1 MSWVLAKFA
10 VVETIA
16 IYRIPALGDIAPW
29 REIAEGCHGD
39 YVAVYNGSGVVDN
52 ADAALRRMAQ
62 VARDTGAA
70 IVYSDYRRSDGDG
83 TVTDVQL
90 IDMQPGGYLRDD
102 FATGPLMLYDVAML
116 RRAIGESSGGYRYA
130 TAYDLR
136 LRLSR
141 IGRIFHV
148 REYLYTDS
156 LATTVAAESQFDYV
170 DPRNRAVQQEMERA
184 VTDHLRAIGAYIG
197 STGIGETD
205 VDAVRFD
212 VEASII
218 IPVKNR
224 CRTIGDAIASALS
237 QQADFPYNVI
247 VVDNHSNDGTTEIV
261 ARIASQDSRVVH
273 IIPDRTDLGIGG
285 CWNVALDSERCG
297 RFAVQLDSD
306 DIYSGSDT
314 LTRIVDTFHNER
326 CAMVVGSYRLTDF
339 DLNIIPPGVI
349 DHREWTDS
357 NGRNNALRING
368 LGAPRAFYTP
378 LAREYRF
385 PDTSYGED
393 YAMGLRMSRC
403 HHIGRIYDVLY
414 LCRRWEGNSD
424 AALPLARIN
433 RNNEYKDSLRTI
445 ELEARIRMNFQ
456 NADTDA

>member
-1 MSWVLAKFA
+1 MSRVLAKFV

-16 IYRIPALGDIAPW
+16 IYNTPALGGIAPW
-29 REIAEGCHGD
+29 REIADGCHGD
-39 YVAVYNGSGVVDN
+39 YVAVYTGSGVVDN
-52 ADAALRRMAQ
+52 AEAALRRMAQ
-62 VARDTGAA
+62 VARDTGAV
-70 IVYSDYRRSDGDG
+70 IVYSDYRRHDGDG
-83 TVTDVQL
+83 MVTDVPL
-90 IDMQPGGYLRDD
+90 IDMQPGGCLRDD

-116 RRAIGESSGGYRYA
+116 RRATGESSGDYRYA

-141 IGRIFHV
+141 MGRIFHL

-156 LATTVAAESQFDYV
+156 PATTVAAESQFDYV

-184 VTDHLRAIGAYIG
+184 VTGHLRAVGAYVG
-197 STGIGETD
+197 SDVIGETD
-205 VDAVRFD
+205 VDAGEFAVG
-212 VEASII
+212 ASVI

-237 QQADFPYNVI
+237 QQADFDFNVI
-247 VVDNHSNDGTTEIV
+247 VVDNHSTDGTTDIV
-261 ARIASQDSRVVH
+261 ARMAAQDSRVVH

-285 CWNVALDSERCG
+285 CWNVALDSRRCG

-314 LTRIVDTFHNER
+314 LTRVVDTFRSER

-339 DLNIIPPGVI
+339 DLDTIPPGVI

-393 YAMGLRMSRC
+393 YAMGLRMSR
-403 HHIGRIYDVLY
+403 HHRIGRIYDVLY

-424 AALPLARIN
+424 AALPLTRVN
-433 RNNEYKDSLRTI
+433 RNNEYKDSLRSI
-445 ELEARIRMNFQ
+445 ELEARIRMNRQ

>member
-1 MSWVLAKFA
+1 M
-10 VVETIA
+10 
-16 IYRIPALGDIAPW
+16 PALGDIAPW
-29 REIAEGCHGD
+29 REMADGCHGD
-39 YVAVYNGSGVVDN
+39 YVAVYTGSGVVDN

-70 IVYSDYRRSDGDG
+70 IVYSDYRRRDGAG
-83 TVTDVQL
+83 AVTDVPL
-90 IDMQPGGYLRDD
+90 IDMQPGGCLRDD
-102 FATGPLMLYDVAML
+102 FATGTLMLYDVAML
-116 RRAIGESSGGYRYA
+116 RCAIGESSGDYRYA

-141 IGRIFHV
+141 MGRIFHL
-148 REYLYTDS
+148 REYFYTDS
-156 LATTVAAESQFDYV
+156 PETAGMGESQFDYV
-170 DPRNRAVQQEMERA
+170 DSRNRAVQQEMERA
-184 VTDHLRAIGAYIG
+184 VTDHLRAVGAYVG
-197 STGIGETD
+197 SNGIAETD
-205 VDAVRFD
+205 VDAGEFA
-212 VEASII
+212 VEASVI

-237 QQADFPYNVI
+237 QQVDFDFNVI
-247 VVDNHSNDGTTEIV
+247 VVDNHSTDGTTDIV
-261 ARIASQDSRVVH
+261 ARIAAQDSRVVH

-285 CWNVALDSERCG
+285 CWNVALDSEQCG

-306 DIYSGSDT
+306 DIYSGPDT
-314 LTRIVDTFHNER
+314 LTRIVGTFRSER

-339 DLNIIPPGVI
+339 DLNTIPPGVI

-393 YAMGLRMSRC
+393 YAMGLRMSRR
-403 HHIGRIYDVLY
+403 HRIGRIYDVLY

-424 AALPLARIN
+424 AALPLERIN
-433 RNNEYKDSLRTI
+433 RNNDYKDSLRTI
-445 ELEARIRMNFQ
+445 EMEARIRMNRQ
-456 NADTDA
+456 NTDPDA

>member
-1 MSWVLAKFA
+1 MSLVLAKFA

-83 TVTDVQL
+83 TVTDVPL
-90 IDMQPGGYLRDD
+90 IDMQLGGCLRDD
-102 FATGPLMLYDVAML
+102 FATGPLMLYDVARL
-116 RRAIGESSGGYRYA
+116 RRAIGEASGDYLYA

-156 LATTVAAESQFDYV
+156 PATTVATESQFDYV
-170 DPRNRAVQQEMERA
+170 DPRNRAVQQEMEHA
-184 VTDHLRAIGAYIG
+184 VTDHLHAVGAYIG
-197 STGIGETD
+197 SKGIGETD

-306 DIYSGSDT
+306 DIYSCSDT
-314 LTRIVDTFHNER
+314 LTRVVDTFHNER

-339 DLNIIPPGVI
+339 DLNTIPPGVI

-393 YAMGLRMSRC
+393 YAMGLRMSRR
-403 HHIGRIYDVLY
+403 HRIGRIYDVLY

-433 RNNEYKDSLRTI
+433 CNNEYKDSLRTI
-445 ELEARIRMNFQ
+445 ELEARIRMNLH
-456 NADTDA
+456 NTVADA

>member
-1 MSWVLAKFA
+1 MSLVLAKFA

-52 ADAALRRMAQ
+52 ADTALRRMAQ

-83 TVTDVQL
+83 TVTDVPL
-90 IDMQPGGYLRDD
+90 IDMQLGGCLRDD
-102 FATGPLMLYDVAML
+102 FATGPLMLYDVARL
-116 RRAIGESSGGYRYA
+116 RRAIGEASGDYLYA

-156 LATTVAAESQFDYV
+156 PATTVATESQFDYV
-170 DPRNRAVQQEMERA
+170 DPRNRAVQQEMEHA
-184 VTDHLRAIGAYIG
+184 VTDHLHAVGAYIG
-197 STGIGETD
+197 SKGIGETD

-306 DIYSGSDT
+306 DIYSCSDT
-314 LTRIVDTFHNER
+314 LTRVVDTFRSER

-339 DLNIIPPGVI
+339 DLNTIPPGVI

-393 YAMGLRMSRC
+393 YAMGLRMSRR
-403 HHIGRIYDVLY
+403 HRIGRIYEVLY

-445 ELEARIRMNFQ
+445 ELEARIRMNLH
-456 NADTDA
+456 NTVADA

>member
-39 YVAVYNGSGVVDN
+39 YVAVYTGSGVVDN

-62 VARDTGAA
+62 VARDTDAA
-70 IVYSDYRRSDGDG
+70 IVYSDYRRRDGDG
-83 TVTDVQL
+83 TVTDVPL
-90 IDMQPGGYLRDD
+90 IDMQPGGCLRDD
-102 FATGPLMLYDVAML
+102 FATGPLMLYDVARL
-116 RRAIGESSGGYRYA
+116 HCVIGEASGDYRYA

-184 VTDHLRAIGAYIG
+184 VTDHLHAVGAYIG

-205 VDAVRFD
+205 VEAVRFD

-314 LTRIVDTFHNER
+314 LTRVVDTFRSER

-339 DLNIIPPGVI
+339 DLNTILPGVI

-393 YAMGLRMSRC
+393 YAMGLRMSRR
-403 HHIGRIYDVLY
+403 HRIGRIYDVLY

-445 ELEARIRMNFQ
+445 ELEARIRMNLH
-456 NADTDA
+456 NTVADA

>member
-339 DLNIIPPGVI
+339 DLNTIPPGVI

-385 PDTSYGED
+385 QDTSYGED

>member
-1 MSWVLAKFA
+1 MSLVLAKFA

-29 REIAEGCHGD
+29 REIVEGCHGD

-62 VARDTGAA
+62 VAHDTGAA
-70 IVYSDYRRSDGDG
+70 IVYSDYRRRDGGG
-83 TVTDVQL
+83 TVTDVPL
-90 IDMQPGGYLRDD
+90 IDMQPGGCLRDD
-102 FATGPLMLYDVAML
+102 FATGPLMLYDVARL
-116 RRAIGESSGGYRYA
+116 RRAIGEASGDYLYA

-184 VTDHLRAIGAYIG
+184 VTDHLHAVGAYIG
-197 STGIGETD
+197 STGIGKTD

-212 VEASII
+212 VEASVI

-224 CRTIGDAIASALS
+224 CRTISDAIASALS
-237 QQADFPYNVI
+237 QQADFPFNVI

-339 DLNIIPPGVI
+339 DLNTIPPGVI

-393 YAMGLRMSRC
+393 YAMGLRMSRR
-403 HHIGRIYDVLY
+403 HRIGRIYEVLY

-433 RNNEYKDSLRTI
+433 CNNEYKDSLRTI
-445 ELEARIRMNFQ
+445 ELEARIRMNLQ

>member
-16 IYRIPALGDIAPW
+16 IYKIPALGDIAPW

-62 VARDTGAA
+62 VARDTGSA
-70 IVYSDYRRSDGDG
+70 IVYSDYRRRDGDG
-83 TVTDVQL
+83 TVTDVPL
-90 IDMQPGGYLRDD
+90 IDMQPGGCLRDD
-102 FATGPLMLYDVAML
+102 FATGPLMLYDVARL
-116 RRAIGESSGGYRYA
+116 RRAIGDSSGDYRYA

-148 REYLYTDS
+148 REYLYTNS

-170 DPRNRAVQQEMERA
+170 DPRNRAVQQEMEHA
-184 VTDHLRAIGAYIG
+184 VTDHLHAVGAYIG
-197 STGIGETD
+197 SKGIGETD
-205 VDAVRFD
+205 VDAVRFA
-212 VEASII
+212 VEASVI

-339 DLNIIPPGVI
+339 DLNTIPPGVI

-393 YAMGLRMSRC
+393 YAMGLRMSRR
-403 HHIGRIYDVLY
+403 HRIGRIYDVLY

-433 RNNEYKDSLRTI
+433 CNNEYKDSLRTI
-445 ELEARIRMNFQ
+445 ELEARIRMNLH
-456 NADTDA
+456 NTVADA

>member
-314 LTRIVDTFHNER
+314 LTRVVDTFRSER

-339 DLNIIPPGVI
+339 DLNTIPPGVI

-403 HHIGRIYDVLY
+403 HRIGRIYEVLY

-433 RNNEYKDSLRTI
+433 CNNEYKDSLRTI
-445 ELEARIRMNFQ
+445 ELEARIRMNLH
-456 NADTDA
+456 NTVADA